1 MRNHIIVGG
10 AIVVALIVGVLVF
23 LYSDRNS
30 NASPSAV
37 AESHSAMTPVAV
49 PFTEIAE
56 GTRSTV
62 STRANYLITSADQL
76 TKLWAMID
84 ATGTP
89 PTIDFKNNS
98 IIAVFAGNESV
109 AGSAIAVTK
118 IEDTNARTVSV
129 TITEP
134 SGACALKQKAAAPY
148 EIISLPATTLPLTH
162 QDTIATTT
170 ECK

>member
-10 AIVVALIVGVLVF
+10 AIVVAIIVGVLAF
-23 LYSDRNS
+23 LYSNKNVS
-30 NASPSAV
+30 NASPSA
-37 AESHSAMTPVAV
+37 ATENTQAAVAV

-134 SGACALKQKAAAPY
+134 SGACALKQKTAAPY